1 MKKTAALLLGLAFVF
16 ALAGCGTKTASDTDS
31 GKSATVISEKECV
44 TVCQNYLSENNS
56 EAVKTITDWDNP
68 AVETI
73 KELPN
78 DYHKTADVTNSD
90 NYYEV
95 TFTTTEDGVLG
106 PIILFLDEEGNIIG
120 QGIRE

>member
-1 MKKTAALLLGLAFVF
+1 MKKTTALLLCLAFIF
-16 ALAGCGTKTASDTDS
+16 ALAGCGSETAKSNNS
-31 GKSATVISEKECV
+31 EKSATVIIEKECI

-56 EAVKTITDWDNP
+56 EAVKTIIDWDNP

-78 DYHKTADVTNSD
+78 NYHKISDTANSD

-95 TFTTTEDGVLG
+95 TFTTTEDGILG
-106 PIILFLDEEGNIIG
+106 PITLFLDKTGKIIG